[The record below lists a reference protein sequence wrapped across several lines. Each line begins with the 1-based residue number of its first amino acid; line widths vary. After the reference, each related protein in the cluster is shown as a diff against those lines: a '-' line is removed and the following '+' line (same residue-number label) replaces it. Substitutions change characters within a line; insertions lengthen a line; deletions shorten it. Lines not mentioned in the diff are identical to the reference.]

1 MPELPEV
8 ETVRDGLDRLV
19 VGAVVRDVE
28 VFREYSVRRHDG
40 GPDSFRDQL
49 TGRRLSAAVRRG
61 KFLWLP
67 LTEPAP
73 QPATPQPGAAPLV
86 ESVETPPV
94 AALLA
99 HLGMSG
105 QLLVRGATPDTS
117 ASATEAV
124 TADAT
129 AQSDAPSG
137 TAPGGVV
144 PDGAAGTEDD
154 WQHPHLRVRLHLDG
168 APSGARYLDFVDQ
181 RTFGHLSVHDLVP
194 ADDGATRA
202 GGAPTS
208 GIIPTSAAPVPAAQG
223 PAAPSAVTPSP
234 GTPSSIPA
242 GHGSDLPLLPEP
254 VAHIARDLLDPN
266 LDLDALVSRVRR
278 RRTQVKRALLDQTV
292 VSGVGNIYADE
303 ALWRAQVHWARPT
316 DKLKAADVR
325 RVLDSA
331 AEVMREALVQGGT
344 SFDELYVNVNGQS
357 GYFDRS
363 LAVYGQ
369 ENKECRRCGALV
381 RRDAFMNRSS
391 FSCPVCQPKPRGL

>member
-49 TGRRLSAAVRRG
+49 AGRRLGAAVRRG

-67 LTEPAP
+67 LEEAATVQPVQPVQPEPVEAH
-73 QPATPQPGAAPLV
+73 PA
-86 ESVETPPV
+86 

-105 QLLVRGATPDTS
+105 QLLVRGAVLSGEQTPT
-117 ASATEAV
+117 AV
-124 TADAT
+124 LGDEPGRAT
-129 AQSDAPSG
+129 AA
-137 TAPGGVV
+137 
-144 PDGAAGTEDD
+144 DD
-154 WQHPHLRVRLHLDG
+154 WRHPHLRVRLHLTG

-181 RTFGHLSVHDLVP
+181 RTFGHLSVQDLVHDHVP
-194 ADDGATRA
+194 TRGSAT
-202 GGAPTS
+202 P
-208 GIIPTSAAPVPAAQG
+208 
-223 PAAPSAVTPSP
+223 PSAV
-234 GTPSSIPA
+234 PA

-266 LDLDALVSRVRR
+266 LDLDDLVRRVRR

-292 VSGVGNIYADE
+292 LSGVGNIYADE
-303 ALWRAQVHWARPT
+303 ALWRARVHWARQT
-316 DKLKAADVR
+316 DKLRVADVR

-331 AEVMREALVQGGT
+331 AEVMREALAQGGT

-363 LAVYGQ
+363 LAVYGR
-369 ENKECRRCGALV
+369 ENEECRRCGALV

-391 FSCPVCQPKPRGL
+391 FSCPVCQPAPRTRTP